1 MWHRFNPNPRGSS
14 VGDCAVRAVA
24 AATGRSWEQTYIAL
38 ALTGYA
44 IGDMPSAN
52 RTWGAYLQKQGYK
65 RRMVEADCTTCYT
78 VADFAREYPRGVYVL
93 GCSGHVLTVIDGE
106 WWDSWDSGAE
116 CPLCGG
122 AMRKAG
128 KGGTTWSSRCCLLP
142 KWWGRWR
149 LPCPE
154 R

>member
-1 MWHRFNPNPRGSS
+1 MWHKFNPNPRGSS
-14 VGDCAVRAVA
+14 VGDCVA
-24 AATGRSWEQTYIAL
+24 AATGRSWEQAYIAL

-44 IGDMPSAN
+44 LGDMPSAN

-93 GCSGHVLTVIDGE
+93 GCSGHVLAVIDGA

-116 CPLCGG
+116 CPIYYWY
-122 AMRKAG
+122 K
-128 KGGTTWSSRCCLLP
+128 
-142 KWWGRWR
+142 
-149 LPCPE
+149 E
-154 R
+154 E

>member
-1 MWHRFNPNPRGSS
+1 MWRKFNPNPRGSS

-24 AATGRSWEQTYIAL
+24 AATGRSWEQAYIAL

-44 IGDMPSAN
+44 LGDMPSAN

-93 GCSGHVLTVIDGE
+93 G
-106 WWDSWDSGAE
+106 
-116 CPLCGG
+116 
-122 AMRKAG
+122 
-128 KGGTTWSSRCCLLP
+128 
-142 KWWGRWR
+142 
-149 LPCPE
+149 
-154 R
+154 

>member
-14 VGDCAVRAVA
+14 VGDCVVRAVA
-24 AATGRSWEQTYIAL
+24 AATGQSWERAYIAL

-44 IGDMPSAN
+44 LGDMPSAN
-52 RTWGAYLQKQGYK
+52 RTWGAYLQKRGFK
-65 RRMVEADCTTCYT
+65 RCLVEADCTTCYT

-116 CPLCGG
+116 CPIYYWYKEKNDADL
-122 AMRKAG
+122 
-128 KGGTTWSSRCCLLP
+128 
-142 KWWGRWR
+142 
-149 LPCPE
+149 
-154 R
+154 

>member
-14 VGDCAVRAVA
+14 VGDCVVRAVA
-24 AATGRSWEQTYIAL
+24 AATGQSWEQAYIAL

-44 IGDMPSAN
+44 LGDMPSAN

-65 RRMVEADCTTCYT
+65 RRMVEADCATCYT
-78 VADFAREYPRGVYVL
+78 VADFAREYPHGVYVL

-116 CPLCGG
+116 CPIYYWY
-122 AMRKAG
+122 K
-128 KGGTTWSSRCCLLP
+128 
-142 KWWGRWR
+142 
-149 LPCPE
+149 E
-154 R
+154 E